1 MVEIFWDIQNKW
13 WRYRTD
19 RTDPS
24 ARLYRRERPGR
35 REWSRLV
42 GFSDF
47 RKPSVGINEDQH
59 WGCNMGICKDWTRYY
74 GEIYWN
80 MGRYRMTYFTI
91 NSVFFLWFNGII
103 MGIYFMNLR
112 YLCQHMSTSWYEKN
126 GPLPENGEKRYIS
139 HGLASFYRVHGWS
152 GRFPNPFLHFLEG
165 NSWWTILDM
174 YLRIKGRPLDLTFPE
189 P

>member
-1 MVEIFWDIQNKW
+1 MVEISNWSNWSNWSKCQALPE
-13 WRYRTD
+13 RTSW
-19 RTDPS
+19 TSWMVPTCWLKIS
-24 ARLYRRERPGR
+24 ESHLM
-35 REWSRLV
+35 
-42 GFSDF
+42 
-47 RKPSVGINEDQH
+47 PSVGINEDQH

-91 NSVFFLWFNGII
+91 NSVFLWFNGII
-103 MGIYFMNLR
+103 MGIYFMNLH

-152 GRFPNPFLHFLEG
+152 GRSPNPFLHFLEG